1 MVTESSPTPTPVPVP
16 TPTRQMT
23 IGWWNL
29 YFLIKLGLYYQGTI
43 DFHLLEN
50 LCFLCLLL
58 IPLEKRALRV
68 ARTVT
73 AVPIALW
80 LLHFDSY
87 LPPLSRLTA
96 QLDQLLTFEASYL
109 LELLL
114 RFIPT
119 NALLPLAL
127 LVAGYY
133 FLSRIFRITSVVL
146 VLILITGMGK
156 LPGESQPQE
165 SAAEA
170 PRNVGQARRD
180 STEPE
185 SMTEQLN
192 QFFLSET
199 ARHVELPQE
208 LGSRQQFDI
217 ILLSICSLSWDDMQ
231 VAELADH
238 PFFQDFDLIFD
249 QFNSATSYSGP
260 ALLRLTRANCGQP
273 AHSALYQQADSRC
286 LLFEQLKARG
296 YDEALVMNH
305 DGKFDN
311 MLERTRRFGGVN
323 VDLVS
328 QTGLEP
334 RQKAFAGS
342 PVFRDLP
349 MLQRWWTQHLRDD
362 GKPVIALYNS
372 ATLHDG
378 NRLVENPGLKGLA
391 SYKVRARELLDDL
404 QTFKQTLRDSGRPVV
419 MVLIPEHG
427 GGLRGDN
434 MQIAGMREIPSP
446 SITHVPVA
454 VKLFGK
460 DVQRT
465 GSTAR
470 VATPTS
476 HLALSQLLR
485 NIVVADI
492 YNGKGQFSAAN
503 LAANI
508 PDTRMVSQNE
518 GSTVM
523 ASQGDYFIRLDGG
536 EWTRYPN
543 QNQ

>member
-1 MVTESSPTPTPVPVP
+1 MVTESTPTPPPVQ
-16 TPTRQMT
+16 TRQMT
-23 IGWWNL
+23 LGWWNL

-58 IPLEKRALRV
+58 IPLEKSAFRIIRGIV
-68 ARTVT
+68 

-87 LPPLSRLTA
+87 LPPLSRLTS
-96 QLDQLLTFEASYL
+96 QLDQLLTFEIGYIF
-109 LELLL
+109 ELLL

-119 NALLPLAL
+119 NALLPLAVL
-127 LVAGYY
+127 IVGYY
-133 FLSRIFRITSVVL
+133 FLSRIFRITSIVL
-146 VLILITGMGK
+146 VLILITGISK
-156 LPGESQPQE
+156 LPPE
-165 SAAEA
+165 SAPRTGITDA
-170 PRNVGQARRD
+170 PQNTARVSRD
-180 STEPE
+180 NAGPE
-185 SMTEQLN
+185 SLTDQLD
-192 QFFLSET
+192 QFFAAET
-199 ARHVELPQE
+199 ARHVELPSE

-217 ILLSICSLSWDDMQ
+217 LLLSICSLSWDDMQ
-231 VAELADH
+231 VADLADH
-238 PFFQDFDLIFD
+238 PFFQDFDLVFE

-273 AHSALYQQADSRC
+273 AHNALYQQVDSRC

-311 MLERTRRFGGVN
+311 MLERTRRFGGVD

-328 QTGLEP
+328 QGGLEP

-342 PVFRDLP
+342 PVFGDLA
-349 MLQRWWTQHLRDD
+349 MLQRWWSQRLDNS
-362 GKPVIALYNS
+362 KPVIALYNS

-378 NRLVENPGLKGLA
+378 NRLIDNPGLKGLT
-391 SYKVRARELLDDL
+391 SYKTRARELLDDL
-404 QTFKQTLRDSGRPVV
+404 QAFKQTLRDSGRPVV

-427 GGLRGDN
+427 AGLRGDK

-446 SITHVPVA
+446 AITHVPMA
-454 VKLFGK
+454 VKLLGK
-460 DVQRT
+460 EVQRT
-465 GSTAR
+465 GNTAR

-476 HLALSQLLR
+476 HLALTQVLR

-492 YNGKGQFSAAN
+492 YGGKGQFSAAS

-523 ASQGDYFIRLDGG
+523 ASKGDYFIRLDGG
-536 EWTRYPN
+536 EWTQYPT